1 MPVTYLYP
9 DGTDLN
15 QSNAWTN
22 ESASSANP
30 HLSIDEDPNDG
41 DTTYASCNSSGGAR
55 DLRITFGQM
64 PDVVSIQTITVEVR
78 ARTDGGGGGTNTWTP
93 FAYIGGTEYS
103 LSNYSITSTSY
114 ADFSSTWANN
124 PATSNPWT
132 QADLNALIFGVE
144 QATAATAQARA
155 TRIRIAVTY
164 TPISGDIGIVRFFS
178 SLFLRMFRRLI
189 GTFNS
194 PVPIWFLDNELGDD
208 FSVVHPAGPHPQGL
222 GWRFQPTSER
232 QLFRLRETTLDLN
245 AMIVTPLADDR
256 RDFLCSFWETFEAI
270 RTSLGEDGNI
280 QLHAGGTIA
289 MNRAGDMYDADP
301 GSYLV
306 SRYGAGIKALVDHGS
321 AASPARG
328 MVIED
333 VRTNYFRRASF
344 INGTTGWS
352 SGGGG
357 GLGGTI
363 AAETPTDPLFAPEVS
378 NNCLKITH
386 GDASAAH
393 TVTSPDAPS
402 SVTISGVHRISID
415 HRDDSGADFTWRL
428 RRTSDT
434 FFYRDDT
441 GVWQAGTVDNTVTA
455 STTRTRYVSKP
466 IDFGGA
472 TAFNMTY
479 RQPSG
484 GAANRVNRLYHVQL
498 ENGYAVTSRIPTT
511 TDPVA
516 RALATYAYGHTTT
529 KRALLVTNGTWQGKW
544 VPFFSSSDVSSGTIT
559 IWEIV
564 FDANNHL
571 RLQYNAATGN
581 LEFQIRA
588 SGTTTT
594 ATKSVTLT
602 RGTEVD
608 LAVRWT
614 STAAELGLTAR
625 THSVFAAGVKGTDAT
640 RAADP
645 TEGSASLY
653 MGGSSTV
660 GANGKLR
667 RWQWTP
673 VCRRDEE
680 IARGTP

>member
-1 MPVTYLYP
+1 
-9 DGTDLN
+9 
-15 QSNAWTN
+15 
-22 ESASSANP
+22 
-30 HLSIDEDPNDG
+30 
-41 DTTYASCNSSGGAR
+41 
-55 DLRITFGQM
+55 M
-64 PDVVSIQTITVEVR
+64 PDVVSIQSITVEVR

-93 FAYIGGTEYS
+93 FAYIAGTEYS

-114 ADFSSTWANN
+114 ADFSSTWATN

-132 QADLNALIFGVE
+132 QAELNAFIFGVE
-144 QATAATAQARA
+144 QATAATAQGRA
-155 TRIRIAVTY
+155 TRIRVAVTY
-164 TPISGDIGIVRFFS
+164 TPISGDIGIVRLLGS
-178 SLFLRMFRRLI
+178 IALLTFRR
-189 GTFNS
+189 
-194 PVPIWFLDNELGDD
+194 PIPLFRDTAPLTHLDTELGEN
-208 FSVVHPAGPHPQGL
+208 FSVVHVAGPHPQGL
-222 GWRFQPTSER
+222 GWRLSPSAER
-232 QLFRLRETTLDLN
+232 GGPFRLRQTDLDLN
-245 AMIVTPLADDR
+245 TMSLELLAEDR
-256 RDFLCSFWETFEAI
+256 RDFLTSFWETFEAI
-270 RTSLGEDGNI
+270 RTSLGEDGNARI
-280 QLHAGGTIA
+280 TAGGTIA
-289 MNRAGDMYDADP
+289 MNRASDMYDVDP

-306 SRYGAGIKALVDHGS
+306 SRFGSGIKALVDHGS

-333 VRTNYFRRASF
+333 ARTNYFRRSSF

-357 GLGGTI
+357 GLGGSI
-363 AAETPTDPLFAPEVS
+363 AAETPTDPLFDPDVS
-378 NNCLKITH
+378 NNCLLITH

-393 TVTSPDAPS
+393 TITSPDAPS
-402 SVTISGVHRISID
+402 SVSISGVHRISID
-415 HRDDSGADFTWRL
+415 HRDDASADFTWRL

-455 STTRTRYVSKP
+455 TTTRSRYVSKP

-484 GAANRVNRLYHVQL
+484 GAANRQNRLYHVQL
-498 ENGYAVTSRIPTT
+498 ENGYAITSRIPTT

-516 RALATYAYGHTTT
+516 RALATYGYGHTTS

-544 VPFFSSSDVSSGTIT
+544 VPFFSSGDVSSGTIV

-564 FDANNHL
+564 FDASNWF

-581 LEFQIRA
+581 MEFQVRA

-594 ATKSVTLT
+594 ATKSATLT

-614 STAAELGLTAR
+614 STAGELGLTAR
-625 THSVFAAGVKGTDAT
+625 THSVFVAGVKGTDVT

-645 TEGSASLY
+645 TEGSATLY

-667 RWQWTP
+667 RWRWRP
-673 VCRRDEE
+673 VCLRDEE